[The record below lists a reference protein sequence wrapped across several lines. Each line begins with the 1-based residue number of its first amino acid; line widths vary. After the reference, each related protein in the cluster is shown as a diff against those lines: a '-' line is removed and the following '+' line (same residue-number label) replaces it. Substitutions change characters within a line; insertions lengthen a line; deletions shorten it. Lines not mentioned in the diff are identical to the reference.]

1 MTYGEKKLLYGT
13 ANRIAVGGRADEPV
27 ADHQKGAMLLIKK
40 ICSRSYQP
48 IHPSQTSSHHE
59 GIRRKDTDVEPVAY
73 HSLPSEAVFWQHVWQ
88 HVGKGDVGLHGT
100 D

>member
-40 ICSRSYQP
+40 YVPDHINQSTPAKFHLTTKASDARTLTWSPSHITLCLAKRSFD
-48 IHPSQTSSHHE
+48 STFDSTWE
-59 GIRRKDTDVEPVAY
+59 RVT
-73 HSLPSEAVFWQHVWQ
+73 
-88 HVGKGDVGLHGT
+88 
-100 D
+100 